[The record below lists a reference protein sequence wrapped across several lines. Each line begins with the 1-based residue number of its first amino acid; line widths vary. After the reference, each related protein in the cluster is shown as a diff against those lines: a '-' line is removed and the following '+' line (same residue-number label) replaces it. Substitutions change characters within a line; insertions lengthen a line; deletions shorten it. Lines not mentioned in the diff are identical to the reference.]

1 MELVS
6 APTVS
11 ISMEMVTVKA
21 VSILAQ
27 LALEEQS
34 LLVSAANLM
43 LFSPMEDV
51 IVKMAF
57 LWTIQETVFQLFA
70 ILVV

>member
-51 IVKMAF
+51 LVKMAF